1 MATTSQNNQ
10 GEQNPFRVQKDN
22 EMLLVLREN
31 ERKFK
36 NTFKNEVE
44 GLRVFEK
51 TTANKQNRQGCI
63 RRVNQIPAKKKK
75 GKKSDERGL
84 NDDSKE

>member
-1 MATTSQNNQ
+1 MSSTDEAFGFKLPTLGLNKFHNLGHMASTSQA
-10 GEQNPFRVQKDN
+10 GEAERNPFKVQRDN

-36 NTFKNEVE
+36 ASFKNEVE

-51 TTANKQNRQGCI
+51 TTANK
-63 RRVNQIPAKKKK
+63 
-75 GKKSDERGL
+75 
-84 NDDSKE
+84 

>member
-1 MATTSQNNQ
+1 
-10 GEQNPFRVQKDN
+10 
-22 EMLLVLREN
+22 MLLVLREN

-36 NTFKNEVE
+36 ATFKNEVE

-75 GKKSDERGL
+75 GKKSDDRL
-84 NDDSKE
+84 NDDSKEQQVKLNIFDEKDHAAFK